1 MLLEF
6 LIMKI
11 ILFTLAL
18 LTPLAVSA
26 QDWYAEDIPGL
37 VSDEVVP
44 VVPGIPAPPN
54 YYGVANG
61 AYRKGYTVVETERQQ
76 FDPYRAATGFMD
88 PFYKQKTIQVV
99 PNDSSGTA
107 NQPWVLGK

>member
-1 MLLEF
+1 MRRY
-6 LIMKI
+6 
-11 ILFTLAL
+11 ILLAL
-18 LTPLAVSA
+18 LVPTVATA

-37 VSDEVVP
+37 VPDEVVP
-44 VVPGIPAPPN
+44 VVPGVPAPPN

-61 AYRKGYTVVETERQQ
+61 AYRNGYTVTETERTQ

-88 PFYKQKTIQVV
+88 PFYKEKTIQVV
-99 PNDSSGTA
+99 PNDDSGTA